1 METTDKFLTVTVRK
15 SGDSL
20 IVTYPKQLAK
30 VQGIENGTKMRVDQE
45 GTHGI
50 RLTKV
55 V

>member
-1 METTDKFLTVTVRK
+1 METLNNNLTVVARK
-15 SGDSL
+15 SGNSL

-30 VQGIENGTKMRVDQE
+30 VQGIDVGTELRVEQE

-55 V
+55 

>member
-1 METTDKFLTVTVRK
+1 METFNNNLTVTVRP
-15 SGDSL
+15 SGNSL

-30 VQGIENGTKMRVDQE
+30 VQGITAGTKLIVEQE

-55 V
+55 